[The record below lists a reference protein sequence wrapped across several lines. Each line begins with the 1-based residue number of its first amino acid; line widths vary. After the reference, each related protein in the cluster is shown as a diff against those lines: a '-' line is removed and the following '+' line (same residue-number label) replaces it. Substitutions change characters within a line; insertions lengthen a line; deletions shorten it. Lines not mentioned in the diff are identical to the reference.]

1 MKVTIPKNLLTE
13 HVSLLERV
21 IPTRSSNP
29 LFTYLGLALSPEALV
44 LFGTNGEVDLEVRL
58 DLQSEGEG
66 RFLVPAQPFFQ
77 LVKSLPGDQ
86 VELSFAGEL
95 SLSSGS
101 FSTRLSLAPDEG
113 YPDLFFPEPQG
124 PSEPYPL
131 QTLLSVEELSR
142 ALSHV
147 RYAASNEEYRAI
159 FRGVQL
165 EFSEKGL
172 RSVASDGYRLAL
184 YGLARPQPFTK
195 KAVVPAR
202 SVDEMV
208 RVLKGVGEGRVALAL
223 GPGILG
229 LATETLADSPGR
241 QLRMA
246 VRLMEGEFPDY
257 ERVVPKEFP
266 SKATFEVEAF
276 REALRRVSVL
286 ADRQNHRVDLLF
298 EAASPSGGHRGDR
311 VLFSAEGDYGKG
323 QEEIPVRLEGTP
335 LAVAYNARYLLEAL
349 SPLAG
354 QATLFLSGPTS
365 PSLLRPACLEGEEY
379 QAVVVPLRV

>member
-1 MKVTIPKNLLTE
+1 MKVKVPKTLLTE
-13 HVSLLERV
+13 HVALLERV

-29 LFTYLGLALSPEALV
+29 LFTYLGLALTPDALV

-58 DLQSEGEG
+58 ELPTEGEG

-77 LVKSLPGDQ
+77 LVRSLPGDQ
-86 VELSFAGEL
+86 VELDFGAEL

-113 YPDLFFPEPQG
+113 YPELFFPSLEG
-124 PSEPYPL
+124 PAEPYPL
-131 QTLLSVEELSR
+131 QTLLPVEELLK

-165 EFSEKGL
+165 EFSEGGL

-184 YGLARPQPFTK
+184 YRLAKSQPFAK
-195 KAVVPAR
+195 KVVVPAR

-208 RVLKGVGEGRVALAL
+208 RVLKGMGEGEVALAL
-223 GPGILG
+223 GPGVLG
-229 LATETLADSPGR
+229 LATSGSQGAAATGKG

-257 ERVVPKEFP
+257 ERVIPKEFP
-266 SKATFEVEAF
+266 LKAAFEVEVF

-286 ADRQNHRVDLLF
+286 SDRQNHRVDLLF
-298 EAASPSGGHRGDR
+298 EEGR
-311 VLFSAEGDYGKG
+311 VLLSAEGDYGKG
-323 QEEIPVRLEGTP
+323 QEEVPVHLEGLP

-349 SPLAG
+349 SPLSG
-354 QATLFLSGPTS
+354 QAVLLLSGPTS
-365 PSLLRPACLEGEEY
+365 PSLVRPGEASSGEAAEGY

>member
-1 MKVTIPKNLLTE
+1 MKVRIPKNLLTE
-13 HVSLLERV
+13 HVALLERV

-29 LFTYLGLALSPEALV
+29 LFTYLGLALSPGILT

-58 DLQSEGEG
+58 ELPTEGEG

-77 LVKSLPGDQ
+77 LVRSLPGDQ
-86 VELSFAGEL
+86 VELAFGTEL
-95 SLSSGS
+95 FLSSGS

-113 YPDLFFPEPQG
+113 YPDLFFPSHEG

-131 QTLLSVEELSR
+131 QTLLSVEELHR

-184 YGLARPQPFTK
+184 YGLAKPQPFSK

-208 RVLKGVGEGRVALAL
+208 RVLKAMGEGEVALAL

-229 LATETLADSPGR
+229 LATGGLAGSPQG
-241 QLRMA
+241 QVRMA

-257 ERVVPKEFP
+257 ERVIPKEFP
-266 SKATFEVEAF
+266 LKATFEVEAL

-286 ADRQNHRVDLLF
+286 ADRQNHRVDLMF
-298 EAASPSGGHRGDR
+298 EEGRALLSS
-311 VLFSAEGDYGKG
+311 EGDYGKG
-323 QEEIPVRLEGTP
+323 REEIPVRLEGTP

-349 SPLAG
+349 SPLSGEAS
-354 QATLFLSGPTS
+354 LFLSGPTS
-365 PSLLRPACLEGEEY
+365 PSLLRPLEVSASAPGEGY

>member
-1 MKVTIPKNLLTE
+1 MKVIIPKTLLTE
-13 HVSLLERV
+13 HTALLERV

-29 LFTYLGLALSPEALV
+29 LFTYLGLALAPNALV
-44 LFGTNGEVDLEVRL
+44 LFGTNGEVDLEIRL
-58 DLQSEGEG
+58 EMPTQGEG

-77 LVKSLPGDQ
+77 LVRSLPGEQ
-86 VELSFAGEL
+86 VELAFDGGL

-101 FSTRLSLAPDEG
+101 FSTRLSLAPDDG
-113 YPDLFFPEPQG
+113 YPELFFPNLEG

-131 QTLLSVEELSR
+131 QVLLPGEELLR

-184 YGLARPQPFTK
+184 YGLTRPQPFAK
-195 KAVVPAR
+195 KVVVPAR

-208 RVLKGVGEGRVALAL
+208 RVLKNVGEGEVALAL
-223 GPGILG
+223 GPGTLG
-229 LATETLADSPGR
+229 LATGGQDSASGSKG

-257 ERVVPKEFP
+257 ERVIPKEFP
-266 SKATFEVEAF
+266 LKATFEVEAF

-286 ADRQNHRVDLLF
+286 SDRQNHRVDLLF
-298 EAASPSGGHRGDR
+298 QEGR
-311 VLFSAEGDYGKG
+311 VLLSAEGDYGKG
-323 QEEIPVRLEGTP
+323 QEEVPVNLEGVP
-335 LAVAYNARYLLEAL
+335 LAVAYNAR
-349 SPLAG
+349 
-354 QATLFLSGPTS
+354 
-365 PSLLRPACLEGEEY
+365 
-379 QAVVVPLRV
+379 

>member
-1 MKVTIPKNLLTE
+1 MKVKVPKTLLTE
-13 HVSLLERV
+13 HVALLERV

-29 LFTYLGLALSPEALV
+29 LFTYLGLALTPDALV

-58 DLQSEGEG
+58 ELPTEGEG

-86 VELSFAGEL
+86 VELGFGAEL

-113 YPDLFFPEPQG
+113 YPELFFPSLEG
-124 PSEPYPL
+124 PAEPYPL
-131 QTLLSVEELSR
+131 QTLLPVEELLK

-165 EFSEKGL
+165 EFSEGGL

-184 YGLARPQPFTK
+184 YRLAKPQPFAK
-195 KAVVPAR
+195 KVVVPAR

-208 RVLKGVGEGRVALAL
+208 RVLKGMGEGEVALAL
-223 GPGILG
+223 GPGVLG
-229 LATETLADSPGR
+229 LATGKG

-257 ERVVPKEFP
+257 ERVIPKEFP
-266 SKATFEVEAF
+266 LKAAFEVEVF

-286 ADRQNHRVDLLF
+286 SDRQNHRVDLLF
-298 EAASPSGGHRGDR
+298 EEGR
-311 VLFSAEGDYGKG
+311 VLLSAEGDYGKG
-323 QEEIPVRLEGTP
+323 QEEVPVHLEGLP

-349 SPLAG
+349 SPLSG
-354 QATLFLSGPTS
+354 QAVLLLSGPTS
-365 PSLLRPACLEGEEY
+365 PSLVRPGEAAEGY